1 MSTSVPLIAVGLG
14 AVYLMLQS
22 GRPKRFP
29 EHIEK
34 QIADRVAIE
43 EIEEMIKKKS
53 DPEML
58 KFMDTPASIAP
69 AIESVYTPE
78 VATKMLVF
86 GGSGSDMGYEI
97 PQDMGFGK
105 KQKERIEPA
114 GKKQEAKIESV
125 TARIDD
131 SLKPVDE
138 LADGTESAF
147 PVGYSGAPMMNWDYS
162 KVSMEAGRGAVA
174 GMAKGFFI

>member
-43 EIEEMIKKKS
+43 EIEEMIKKKGN
-53 DPEML
+53 PEML

-78 VATKMLVF
+78 VAGKM
-86 GGSGSDMGYEI
+86 SIADMGWDKTFDTEDYEFLS
-97 PQDMGFGK
+97 PPGK
-105 KQKERIEPA
+105 KLFVRPEKP
-114 GKKQEAKIESV
+114 KPKPKQ
-125 TARIDD
+125 TIDD

-138 LADGTESAF
+138 LADGTESAY
-147 PVGYSGAPMMNWDYS
+147 PIGYSGAPMMNWDYS
-162 KVSMEAGRGAVA
+162 KVSMEAGREAVA